1 MSLIDTSAFSPS
13 SEEVSGLCQTCN
25 ELRSSSIENVSSQ
38 NCEEVCDKINFTNV
52 ELPPPHRFVKS
63 SEPRNKYGFKSLK
76 NKSSLDHISYLYL
89 YRQAQ
94 REPFVNSSL
103 KAESFN
109 L

>member
-1 MSLIDTSAFSPS
+1 MSKVDICADSPS

-25 ELRSSSIENVSSQ
+25 ELGSLSIENSSSQ
-38 NCEEVCDKINFTNV
+38 DFEELCDKINFINV

-63 SEPRNKYGFKSLK
+63 YEQRNKYGFKSLK
-76 NKSSLDHISYLYL
+76 NKSSPNHTSYLYL

-103 KAESFN
+103 KAEGFN